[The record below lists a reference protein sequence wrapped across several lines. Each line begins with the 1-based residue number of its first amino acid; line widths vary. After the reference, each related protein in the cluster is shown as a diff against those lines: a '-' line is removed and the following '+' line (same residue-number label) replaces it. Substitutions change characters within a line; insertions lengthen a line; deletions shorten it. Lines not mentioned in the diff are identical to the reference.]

1 MTEPADAA
9 LSVAGQALL
18 VRSLETDDRDALVA
32 LHRTVFHSAV
42 DASWYEWK
50 YGDGRVCGTG
60 AWADGVLVAHCGG
73 IARTLWLEGART
85 AGLQIGDVM
94 VAPGWRGIL
103 TRRGPFFHASQHF
116 YTTRIGANKPFQL
129 GFGFPGERHLRLAK
143 MTGLLRDGGGVHALH
158 WNTEQADNWPLWGW
172 RWTPLDPNAPDF
184 DTTVNQ
190 AWQTMRNLTGLLAIG
205 ERDAKYLRWRFVER
219 PDRQHLFFALR
230 RPWSRRPTGI
240 AVLDLQRQDTAH
252 WLDWIG
258 RPDFLAIASRA
269 CRHEAARHGRQGL
282 EMWATD
288 AVAQQLANTG
298 LAHQT
303 ETVRLGIVN
312 TSSLDTTTT
321 SGLRWWLMGGDTD
334 FL

>member
-1 MTEPADAA
+1 MTELVDTA
-9 LSVAGQALL
+9 LNVAGQALD
-18 VRSLETDDRDALVA
+18 VRALEHADRDALVA
-32 LHRTVFHSAV
+32 LHRTVFHSDV
-42 DASWYEWK
+42 DARWHEWK

-60 AWADGVLVAHCGG
+60 AWAGGVLVAHCGG
-73 IARTLWLEGART
+73 IARTLWLAGERT

-94 VAPGWRGIL
+94 VEPGWRGIL
-103 TRRGPFFHASQHF
+103 TRRGPFFHASKHF
-116 YTTRIGANKPFQL
+116 YSARIGATKPFQL

-158 WNTEQADNWPLWGW
+158 WNTEHAGRLPFWLW
-172 RWTPLDPNAPDF
+172 RWTPLDPHSPDF

-205 ERDAKYLRWRFVER
+205 ERDAEYVRWRFVER
-219 PDRQHLFFALR
+219 PQRQHHFFVLH
-230 RPWSRRPTGI
+230 RPWSHRPIGI
-240 AVLDLQRQDTAH
+240 AVLDLQGHGAAH

-258 RPDFLAIASRA
+258 RPDLLAVASRA
-269 CRHEAARHGRQGL
+269 CRREAARHGRQRL

-288 AVAQQLANTG
+288 AVTQQLSNTG
-298 LAHQT
+298 LAHQA
-303 ETVRLGIVN
+303 ETVRLAIVN
-312 TSSLDTTTT
+312 TSSLDAAAT